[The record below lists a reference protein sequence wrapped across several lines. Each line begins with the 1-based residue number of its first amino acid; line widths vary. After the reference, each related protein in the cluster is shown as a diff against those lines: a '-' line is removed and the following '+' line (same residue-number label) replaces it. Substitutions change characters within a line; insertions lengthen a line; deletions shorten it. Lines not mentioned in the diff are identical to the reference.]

1 MYALKPVFD
10 LDATVP
16 VPDCMYRL
24 PVIQSS
30 EPIEGVGGQEVP
42 SAVAALSARQDAIL
56 ERLHSL
62 QEQVTAY
69 QKSQGLPTTTTP
81 AIKSETCGRTPD
93 LVVWCS
99 VSRPAHSL
107 PKLVDLLQGAGLSV
121 FTSCHIHSSIPSP
134 KQRASLLSFLPTTQA
149 ARATAQVRLTLI
161 WTELGRDCELVVSP
175 ITQSVIRGE
184 VNVLR
189 YLARLF
195 PSVLPYESLDVHLQD
210 QLLDSVHSLAWAQPK
225 DKQPLLRQ
233 FATRLTKSPYL
244 AGSSIGAADL
254 SLFSVIKQLGLE
266 GEIQAEV
273 KTWFNRL
280 ASPSGKPSSPNKRQS
295 SPTKRKSE
303 SSPTKANKGK
313 QGKASGKDVKKE
325 KKSPA

>member
-1 MYALKPVFD
+1 MG
-10 LDATVP
+10 
-16 VPDCMYRL
+16 YRL

-30 EPIEGVGGQEVP
+30 EPIEGVGGQEVVP
-42 SAVAALSARQDAIL
+42 SALAALSARQDAIL
-56 ERLHSL
+56 ERLQSL

-69 QKSQGLPTTTTP
+69 QKSQGLPTTNTTS
-81 AIKSETCGRTPD
+81 IKSDSCGRTPD
-93 LVVWCS
+93 LVIWCS

-134 KQRASLLSFLPTTQA
+134 KQKSSLLSFLPTTQA
-149 ARATAQVRLTLI
+149 VRATAQVRLTLI

-195 PSVLPYESLDVHLQD
+195 PSVLPYESADVSLQD

-233 FATRLTKSPYL
+233 FATRLAKTPYL
-244 AGSSIGAADL
+244 GGSSIGAADL
-254 SLFSVIKQLGLE
+254 SLLSVIKQLGLE
-266 GEIQAEV
+266 LELQAEV
-273 KTWFNRL
+273 KTWFARL
-280 ASPSGKPSSPNKRQS
+280 ASPSGKPSSPTKCQS
-295 SPTKRKSE
+295 SPRKSE

-313 QGKASGKDVKKE
+313 QGKAPGKEVKKE
-325 KKSPA
+325 KKSSA